1 MAALVA
7 VAGIDT
13 GADEAVTDV
22 KTGTQGGFHIGA
34 VVGVDIH
41 RVIGFRLLGSVNE
54 LAYHLVGVRTAGIL
68 GDGRY

>member
-22 KTGTQGGFHIGA
+22 KAGTKGGFHNGA
-34 VVGVDIH
+34 VVGIDIH
-41 RVIGFRLLGSVNE
+41 RVIGICLSQSGGLFQVEESQRL
-54 LAYHLVGVRTAGIL
+54 
-68 GDGRY
+68 